1 MPKTGRL
8 FLMTGNQRMV
18 TVLLVLF
25 LHSLHITSAGD
36 PIIKGNFDN
45 LAPDCEE
52 KVKNMIKGI
61 PDVTEATLRL
71 RECGFDYAWETS
83 RGKRR
88 GWYGLP
94 LGFPCAFGSTCDDN
108 GKCKCSSCS

>member
-8 FLMTGNQRMV
+8 FLMTGNQRMI

-36 PIIKGNFDN
+36 PIIMGNFDN
-45 LAPDCEE
+45 LAPQCEE
-52 KVKNMIKGI
+52 NVKNIINGI
-61 PDVTEATLRL
+61 PNVTEATLQL
-71 RECGFDYAWETS
+71 RECGFDYVCETS

-94 LGFPCAFGSTCDDN
+94 LGFPCAFNSTCQN